1 MTPARRPRVTNQLAK
16 QIVVLP
22 IVLLL
27 TGGCTGVGS
36 ATADSCEIVM
46 APPGDYVKC
55 ADAVTTAEGVAESEH
70 VRVSGALATLKTY
83 PVAKGESHPAWW
95 VTWADMKF
103 DAPGGSM
110 CPPEA
115 FYVMVDAT
123 NGGVLAH
130 DVPSC
135 GPS

>member
-1 MTPARRPRVTNQLAK
+1 MRTLPDPVKRGLA
-16 QIVVLP
+16 ILP
-22 IVLLL
+22 VALLL
-27 TGGCTGVGS
+27 IGGCTARGS
-36 ATADSCEIVM
+36 ATAENCYIEK
-46 APPGDYVKC
+46 APPRDYVRC

-70 VRVSGALATLKTY
+70 VRTGAASATLKTY

-95 VTWADMKF
+95 VTWADMQY
-103 DAPGGSM
+103 DAPNGTA
-110 CPPEA
+110 CPPES

-123 NGGVLAH
+123 NGAVLAH